1 MPSLFFS
8 YCHVDEELRD
18 RLEKQFAT
26 LKRQGIIDTWH
37 DRRIGA
43 GAEIDKAIDAR
54 INTDDI
60 ILLLV
65 SPDFINSDYCYDKEM
80 TRALERHDRGEAIV
94 IPVILRPCDWH
105 PTPFGK
111 LNAVPRDG
119 KPITRW
125 PDMDEAMLQVA
136 LAVRQAASRL
146 STSAAPRGASTKQ
159 ASSGSAPGFVMD
171 MPRSS
176 NLSIA
181 RTFTQRDKDRFRSD
195 AFEFLAKFF
204 ENSLAE
210 LGARN
215 PDVEG
220 VFERVDSGRFFATI
234 YRSGAIASQATV
246 YMGRDH
252 WRPGSAMSSGNGL
265 ATTR

>member
-1 MPSLFFS
+1 MPTLFFS

-43 GAEIDKAIDAR
+43 GVEIEKAIDAR

-80 TRALERHDRGEAIV
+80 ARALERHDRGEAIV

-136 LAVRQAASRL
+136 LAVREAASRL
-146 STSAAPRGASTKQ
+146 SPSAAPRRASTKQ
-159 ASSGSAPGFVMD
+159 ASSV
-171 MPRSS
+171 PR
-176 NLSIA
+176 
-181 RTFTQRDKDRFRSD
+181 
-195 AFEFLAKFF
+195 
-204 ENSLAE
+204 
-210 LGARN
+210 
-215 PDVEG
+215 
-220 VFERVDSGRFFATI
+220 RV
-234 YRSGAIASQATV
+234 
-246 YMGRDH
+246 
-252 WRPGSAMSSGNGL
+252 
-265 ATTR
+265 